1 MTLKVRASRKY
12 FNSFWVNANNNF
24 CIAVVDLAAEG
35 KQEEAVAFFEEE
47 YKLDYFIGTMK
58 TPYVSIM
65 DGITSMCIQSL

>member
-1 MTLKVRASRKY
+1 M
-12 FNSFWVNANNNF
+12 NANNNF

-65 DGITSMCIQSL
+65 DGITSMCIQSLWKKEILDRG